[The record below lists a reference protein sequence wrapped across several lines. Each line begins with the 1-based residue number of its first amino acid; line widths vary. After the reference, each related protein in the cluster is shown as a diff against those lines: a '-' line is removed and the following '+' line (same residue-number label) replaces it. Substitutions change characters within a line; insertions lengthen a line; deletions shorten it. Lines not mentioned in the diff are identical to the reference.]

1 MRTGVFGGTF
11 NPIHNGHIKMAEA
24 ILQSQIV
31 DKIMFVVAG
40 NPPHKS
46 EIKTSAIHRFNM
58 VSLVCDNIKTFTS
71 DIELNKQTNYTY
83 DTLTCLSKQN
93 PDDEFYFITGA
104 DMFLSLKKWY
114 RSDDLIQ
121 KFKFIAIDR
130 NGFFKDNKNKQL
142 FEEILSLASAFVVD
156 VKTPDIS
163 STLVRSIVQQNG
175 DISDLVPKGVADYI
189 KTHGLY
195 LRSE

>member
-142 FEEILSLASAFVVD
+142 FEEILSLASACVVD

-175 DISDLVPKGVADYI
+175 DISGLVPKEVADYI

>member
-175 DISDLVPKGVADYI
+175 DISGLVPKEVADYI

>member
-93 PDDEFYFITGA
+93 PNDEFYFITGA

-114 RSDDLIQ
+114 RRDDLIQ

-175 DISDLVPKGVADYI
+175 DISGLVPKEVADYI

-195 LRSE
+195 LRRE